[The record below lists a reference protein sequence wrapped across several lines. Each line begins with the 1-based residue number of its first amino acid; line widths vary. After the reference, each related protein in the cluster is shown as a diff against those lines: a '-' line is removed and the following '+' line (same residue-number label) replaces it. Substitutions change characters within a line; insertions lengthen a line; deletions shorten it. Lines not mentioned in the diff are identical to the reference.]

1 MQWEGGGGKW
11 RLESVR
17 IINYLSP
24 IVVCS
29 ACNRRISVLSK
40 LASSQSE
47 RNIESVLS
55 NRFKTVSNS
64 AILPSSITIIRS

>member
-1 MQWEGGGGKW
+1 VGG

-17 IINYLSP
+17 IIIYLSP
-24 IVVCS
+24 MVCS

-40 LASSQSE
+40 LASSQRE